1 MIYFRIAW
9 LKCNI
14 RTIFIKI
21 QHFKPTVVYS
31 CSPPT
36 PSIFCYTI
44 PSHFASPVVMSLSPP
59 HSLIVQIDQLLPQ
72 TQCGLCGHRDGCLPY
87 AQSIAEGED
96 ANKCVPGGQPV
107 ADALAA
113 LLQRPQLTAEPSVWE
128 IQADGRPQQMKAVIR
143 EDECIG
149 CTKCISACPVDAI
162 IGSGKLM
169 HTVLADL
176 CTGCELCIPPC
187 PVDCID
193 LVADIKPLPT
203 REQRVKEQD
212 ELRHRYY
219 AHIQREEKRRLN
231 RKGPIVRAEIDTDL
245 FAQFS
250 QALNNVPV
258 ITLADK
264 PKESAPVDAKTTIE
278 LAKIRT
284 QIKKLEKQLSV
295 RADEQ
300 KQVQLLSL
308 QQRLNEL
315 QEV

>member
-1 MIYFRIAW
+1 MNSQIA
-9 LKCNI
+9 LIQNI
-14 RTIFIKI
+14 D
-21 QHFKPTVVYS
+21 
-31 CSPPT
+31 
-36 PSIFCYTI
+36 
-44 PSHFASPVVMSLSPP
+44 A
-59 HSLIVQIDQLLPQ
+59 LLPQ

-87 AQSIAEGED
+87 AQAIFEGEE

-113 LLQRPQLTAEPSVWE
+113 LLKRPTQPAEDSVWP
-128 IQADGRPQQMKAVIR
+128 IQSDGRPQRMKAIIR

-169 HTVLADL
+169 HTILTDL

-193 LVADIKPLPT
+193 LVEDDQPIPDETT
-203 REQRVKEQD
+203 RVQEQND
-212 ELRHRYY
+212 LRSRYY
-219 AHIQREEKRRLN
+219 SHIQREEKRRLTQ
-231 RKGPIVRAEIDTDL
+231 KGPIVRANINTSL

-250 QALNNVPV
+250 AHHDNIPDL
-258 ITLADK
+258 IIADTHVK
-264 PKESAPVDAKTTIE
+264 SVDNLDAQSTIE

-295 RADEQ
+295 REDAKKRLQLDELTQ
-300 KQVQLLSL
+300 KL
-308 QQRLNEL
+308 QHL
-315 QEV
+315 QGV

>member
-1 MIYFRIAW
+1 M
-9 LKCNI
+9 
-14 RTIFIKI
+14 
-21 QHFKPTVVYS
+21 
-31 CSPPT
+31 SP
-36 PSIFCYTI
+36 S
-44 PSHFASPVVMSLSPP
+44 AQ

-87 AQSIAEGED
+87 AKSIAEGEE

-113 LLQRPQLTAEPSVWE
+113 LLQRPSLPAEPSVWE
-128 IQADGRPQQMKAVIR
+128 TQADGRPQRMKAIIR

-169 HTVLADL
+169 HSILTDL

-193 LVADIKPLPT
+193 LVADSKPLPSAE
-203 REQRVKEQD
+203 RRSVEQD
-212 ELRHRYY
+212 DLRHRYY
-219 AHIQREEKRRLN
+219 AHIQREEKRRLS
-231 RKGPIVRAEIDTDL
+231 RKGPIVRAEIDVEF

-258 ITLADK
+258 ITLTDK
-264 PKESAPVDAKTTIE
+264 PKGTPTLDAKTTIE

-300 KQVQLLSL
+300 KQAQLMVL

-315 QEV
+315 QDI

>member
-1 MIYFRIAW
+1 M
-9 LKCNI
+9 N
-14 RTIFIKI
+14 
-21 QHFKPTVVYS
+21 
-31 CSPPT
+31 SP
-36 PSIFCYTI
+36 I
-44 PSHFASPVVMSLSPP
+44 
-59 HSLIVQIDQLLPQ
+59 SLIQQIDAFLPQ

-107 ADALAA
+107 ADAIAE
-113 LLQRPQLTAEPSVWE
+113 LLNRSQLIAEESVWP
-128 IQADGRPQQMKAVIR
+128 IQIDGRPQRMKAIIR

-169 HTVLADL
+169 HTILTDL

-193 LVADIKPLPT
+193 LVEDFNTIPT
-203 REQRVKEQD
+203 EAERVVEQND
-212 ELRHRYY
+212 LRNRYY
-219 AHIQREEKRRLN
+219 AHIQREEKQRVH
-231 RKGPIVRAEIDTDL
+231 RKGPMVRAEINTEL

-250 QALNNVPV
+250 TQLNNVPEIQV
-258 ITLADK
+258 IEKDQEFMTTY
-264 PKESAPVDAKTTIE
+264 DAKTTIE

-295 RADEQ
+295 REDAN
-300 KQVQLLSL
+300 KQQQLHDLNKKLS
-308 QQRLNEL
+308 QL
-315 QEV
+315 QEF